1 MQVQLDNL
9 KKFILKQKEIFD
21 LKLAEYGCEGMISWH
36 DPQWFFGEK
45 GAGWFRQGGAGSLNF
60 SSTYKMKGLE
70 SLEINCQYIE
80 FMKAVIIS
88 EIFTKNI
95 SLSGIALGKRLNV
108 LKRWYHELF
117 ILTSQ
122 TSPVYLT
129 ADIVYSAMKRHYDNS
144 SSKSNVSDYCDIAVL
159 LARILRTQNFTLTN
173 IECINKYPCRN
184 PTHNTKKRKLA
195 EMTGE
200 HTDDEKLIT
209 IRTFMHIVE
218 MIYLAK
224 TDAEKVFLNFM
235 MLLIVTGF
243 RFREAQCLTIDAL
256 VKREIVDLDKMEHA
270 RSNGLPIYHLGIRY
284 LGAKK
289 AGWRIHWLAP
299 STIPLVESIFNAVKE
314 LTADSRKRLNDYRK
328 SNFMNYLPPPLLDL
342 NRDLIEVSELE
353 NIIFQ
358 GSGGIRGNGGFR
370 RSMISSFKN
379 HGIGMQPVHI
389 EEINKV
395 DKRFFFTK
403 QQVNQFIKSRYEKL
417 KAFQVGDECSMMIKE
432 SGQSHKFLYED
443 LLFIAPIGSFALNKD
458 LIILSNPVP
467 VDSANILAWLGAEPN
482 RKSFFEMLG
491 MTEDDG
497 SRISMGTHFPRHNIN
512 TFLAIAEVTDH
523 LQAMLMGRMDITQN
537 IHYQHVAESQSFRA
551 ASLSAMMLEDRSDK
565 SQTGIDHQL
574 SIYRRENTSVQ
585 APDLNHSNSF
595 LKETGMMLIDP
606 TVNIET
612 NFKTN
617 LQTYGQTN
625 KEVANYITSTISDS
639 FLPELKAAHAALIA
653 SQKDKEASE
662 LISRHALLYPLE
674 LGCCTRDVGRWGCPF
689 AMKCQSG
696 LPCGY
701 FTLSGHPKEIFII
714 RKQIAQREIDIKKLE
729 VLIDEDPGYTSA
741 LNEAKESL
749 LILEGFQ
756 KNTFISLR
764 DKKFISILSQN
775 EANPLLPIFKRIETQ
790 MAIGKTPNTL
800 ADLFFIEHKRK
811 KAQQARM
818 DTNNG

>member
-1 MQVQLDNL
+1 MHSAYRSLTKDQLIKLENILLPSSPLIKDELVNDSSYVNM
-9 KKFILKQKEIFD
+9 KKNEFNPFGTLFLQFRTYLIHRLMFN
-21 LKLAEYGCEGMISWH
+21 YGL
-36 DPQWFFGEK
+36 
-45 GAGWFRQGGAGSLNF
+45 R
-60 SSTYKMKGLE
+60 
-70 SLEINCQYIE
+70 
-80 FMKAVIIS
+80 IS
-88 EIFTKNI
+88 E
-95 SLSGIALGKRLNV
+95 
-108 LKRWYHELF
+108 
-117 ILTSQ
+117 
-122 TSPVYLT
+122 
-129 ADIVYSAMKRHYDNS
+129 
-144 SSKSNVSDYCDIAVL
+144 VL
-159 LARILRTQNFTLTN
+159 LLTTES
-173 IECINKYPCRN
+173 IVV
-184 PTHNTKKRKLA
+184 TKPNSH
-195 EMTGE
+195 GE
-200 HTDDEKLIT
+200 I
-209 IRTFMHIVE
+209 IMHIVE

-224 TDAEKVFLNFM
+224 TGAEKVFLNFM

-256 VKREIVDLDKMEHA
+256 VKREIVDLDKIEHA
-270 RSNGLPIYHLGIRY
+270 RINGLPIYHLGIRY

-328 SNFMNYLPPPLLDL
+328 SSFMNYLPTPLLDL
-342 NRDLIEVSELE
+342 DRDLIEVSEFE

-370 RSMISSFKN
+370 RSIISSFKN

-403 QQVNQFIKSRYEKL
+403 QQINQFIKARYEKL

-432 SGQSHKFLYED
+432 SGQTHKFLYES

-467 VDSANILAWLGAEPN
+467 IDSNNVLAWLGATPN

-523 LQAMLMGRMDITQN
+523 LQAMLMGRIDITQN

-551 ASLSAMMLEDRSDK
+551 ASLSAMMLEDRSNK

-617 LQTYGQTN
+617 LQP
-625 KEVANYITSTISDS
+625 S
-639 FLPELKAAHAALIA
+639 FLL
-653 SQKDKEASE
+653 D
-662 LISRHALLYPLE
+662 R
-674 LGCCTRDVGRWGCPF
+674 
-689 AMKCQSG
+689 
-696 LPCGY
+696 
-701 FTLSGHPKEIFII
+701 
-714 RKQIAQREIDIKKLE
+714 
-729 VLIDEDPGYTSA
+729 
-741 LNEAKESL
+741 
-749 LILEGFQ
+749 
-756 KNTFISLR
+756 
-764 DKKFISILSQN
+764 
-775 EANPLLPIFKRIETQ
+775 
-790 MAIGKTPNTL
+790 
-800 ADLFFIEHKRK
+800 
-811 KAQQARM
+811 
-818 DTNNG
+818 

>member
-1 MQVQLDNL
+1 M
-9 KKFILKQKEIFD
+9 
-21 LKLAEYGCEGMISWH
+21 
-36 DPQWFFGEK
+36 
-45 GAGWFRQGGAGSLNF
+45 F
-60 SSTYKMKGLE
+60 S
-70 SLEINCQYIE
+70 
-80 FMKAVIIS
+80 
-88 EIFTKNI
+88 
-95 SLSGIALGKRLNV
+95 
-108 LKRWYHELF
+108 
-117 ILTSQ
+117 
-122 TSPVYLT
+122 P
-129 ADIVYSAMKRHYDNS
+129 
-144 SSKSNVSDYCDIAVL
+144 
-159 LARILRTQNFTLTN
+159 
-173 IECINKYPCRN
+173 
-184 PTHNTKKRKLA
+184 
-195 EMTGE
+195 
-200 HTDDEKLIT
+200 
-209 IRTFMHIVE
+209 
-218 MIYLAK
+218 
-224 TDAEKVFLNFM
+224 DA
-235 MLLIVTGF
+235 T
-243 RFREAQCLTIDAL
+243 
-256 VKREIVDLDKMEHA
+256 DLD
-270 RSNGLPIYHLGIRY
+270 
-284 LGAKK
+284 
-289 AGWRIHWLAP
+289 
-299 STIPLVESIFNAVKE
+299 
-314 LTADSRKRLNDYRK
+314 
-328 SNFMNYLPPPLLDL
+328 
-342 NRDLIEVSELE
+342 RDLIEVSELE

-370 RSMISSFKN
+370 RSIISSFKN

-403 QQVNQFIKSRYEKL
+403 QQINQFIKARYEKL

-432 SGQSHKFLYED
+432 SGQTHKFLYES

-467 VDSANILAWLGAEPN
+467 IDSNNVLAWLGATPN

-523 LQAMLMGRMDITQN
+523 LQAMLMGRIDITQN

-551 ASLSAMMLEDRSDK
+551 ASLSAMMLEDRSNK

-574 SIYRRENTSVQ
+574 SIYRRKNTSVQ

-674 LGCCTRDVGRWGCPF
+674 LGCCTRDVGHWGCPF

-714 RKQIAQREIDIKKLE
+714 RKQIAQRN
-729 VLIDEDPGYTSA
+729 VA
-741 LNEAKESL
+741 
-749 LILEGFQ
+749 
-756 KNTFISLR
+756 
-764 DKKFISILSQN
+764 
-775 EANPLLPIFKRIETQ
+775 
-790 MAIGKTPNTL
+790 
-800 ADLFFIEHKRK
+800 
-811 KAQQARM
+811 
-818 DTNNG
+818 